1 MWLENL
7 LELKKKSGMSSKHIA
22 DVTKLPEK
30 TVVRIFSGETP
41 NPYVDT
47 LYRIVS
53 VLGGSL
59 DELLTDSKVVVGG
72 HDLAALQTD
81 VDRLKAEN
89 GILAAENSVLKDKI
103 GVLTA
108 ENDLLKMKLAH
119 KEEIIA
125 LHTYY
130 NSLKTQ

>member
-7 LELKKKSGMSSKHIA
+7 LELKRKSGMSSKHIA
-22 DVTKLPEK
+22 ELARLPEK

-47 LYRIVS
+47 LCRIVA

-59 DELLTDSKVVVGG
+59 DEVLTDSKAVVGG
-72 HDLAALQTD
+72 HDLAALQND

-89 GILAAENSVLKDKI
+89 GMLTAENAVLKDKI

-119 KEEIIA
+119 KDEIIA

-130 NSLKTQ
+130 NSMKNQ